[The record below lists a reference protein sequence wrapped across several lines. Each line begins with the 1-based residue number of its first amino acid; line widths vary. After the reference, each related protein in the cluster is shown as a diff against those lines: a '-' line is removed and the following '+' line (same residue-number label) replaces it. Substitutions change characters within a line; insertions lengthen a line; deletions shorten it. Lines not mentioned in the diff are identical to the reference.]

1 MIGSADEFVRLRT
14 SDEPD
19 EYRRAAMD
27 EAPESVWLEVVRA
40 YPEMRRWVAHNKTVP
55 MSVLDLLAA
64 DQDED
69 VRIAVA
75 QKGKLTADLFSQLS
89 RDPSPNVRQ
98 RIASNAKTPTAV
110 RERLACDAD
119 KSVATEARTRLG

>member
-14 SDEPD
+14 SDDPD
-19 EYRRAAMD
+19 EYGRAARD
-27 EAPESVWLEVVRA
+27 EAPESVWLEIVRA

-75 QKGKLTADLFSQLS
+75 QKRKLTADLFNQLS

-98 RIASNAKTPTAV
+98 CIAWNGKTPPTV
-110 RERLACDAD
+110 LERLSTDVDESVAD
-119 KSVATEARTRLG
+119 KAQNRLG

>member
-27 EAPESVWLEVVRA
+27 EAPESVWLEVVQA

-75 QKGKLTADLFSQLS
+75 QKRKLTADLFSQLS

-98 RIASNAKTPTAV
+98 RIASNAKTPTDV
-110 RERLACDAD
+110 LERLASDAD
-119 KSVATEARTRLG
+119 KSVAIEARTRLG

>member
-19 EYRRAAMD
+19 EYGRAARD
-27 EAPESVWLEVVRA
+27 EASEGVWLEVVRV

-55 MSVLDLLAA
+55 MSVLNLLAV

-69 VRIAVA
+69 VRMAVA
-75 QKGKLTADLFSQLS
+75 RKRKLTADLLNQLS

-98 RIASNAKTPTAV
+98 CIALNAKTPFAV
-110 RERLACDAD
+110 LQHLAADTD

>member
-27 EAPESVWLEVVRA
+27 EAPESVWLEVVQA

-55 MSVLDLLAA
+55 MSVLDLLA

-110 RERLACDAD
+110 RERLASDAD
-119 KSVATEARTRLG
+119 KSVATEASTRLG

>member
-1 MIGSADEFVRLRT
+1 
-14 SDEPD
+14 
-19 EYRRAAMD
+19 
-27 EAPESVWLEVVRA
+27 
-40 YPEMRRWVAHNKTVP
+40 

-75 QKGKLTADLFSQLS
+75 QKRKLTADLFSQLS

-98 RIASNAKTPTAV
+98 RIASNAKTPTDV
-110 RERLACDAD
+110 LERLASDAD
-119 KSVATEARTRLG
+119 KSVAIEARTRLG